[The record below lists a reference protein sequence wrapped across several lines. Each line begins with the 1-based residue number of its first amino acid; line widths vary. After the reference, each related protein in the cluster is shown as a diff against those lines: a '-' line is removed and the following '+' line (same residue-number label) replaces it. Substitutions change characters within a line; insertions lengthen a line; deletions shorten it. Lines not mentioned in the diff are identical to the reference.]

1 MDVDEIDMQIIR
13 ELSENARKTYSE
25 IADKLKLSDVA
36 IIKRVKKLEAEGV
49 IRKYALVVDAGKIGF
64 KKISFTGINVKPEKL
79 FDVVEVLKNKDYV
92 KYLAITSGDHE
103 LIAIIWARDGE
114 DLQRI
119 HQEIS
124 SIEGVTSIYPAI
136 LTDIVKAEQYV

>member
-1 MDVDEIDMQIIR
+1 MDIDEIDMLIIK

-25 IADKLKLSDVA
+25 IADKLNLSDVA
-36 IIKRVKKLEAEGV
+36 IIKRVRKLETEGV

-64 KKISFTGINVKPEKL
+64 KKISFTGINVKPERL
-79 FDVVEVLKNKDYV
+79 FEVVRILKEKDYI

-103 LIAIIWARDGE
+103 LLAVIWARDSE
-114 DLQRI
+114 ELQRI
-119 HQEIS
+119 HMEIS
-124 SIEGVTSIYPAI
+124 SIEGVINIYPAI